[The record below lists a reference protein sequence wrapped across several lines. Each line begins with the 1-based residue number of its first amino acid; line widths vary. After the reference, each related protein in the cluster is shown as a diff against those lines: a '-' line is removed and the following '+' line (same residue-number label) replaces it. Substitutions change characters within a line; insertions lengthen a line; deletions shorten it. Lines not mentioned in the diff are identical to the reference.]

1 MVWAATEEPQK
12 MIVNNLKYFSAFLL
26 HTLKQKHGVLPGKGE
41 GMEDK
46 DKGLASCRKV
56 WQGTLLLLK
65 YDSFWTRLCRHRT
78 MYLCI
83 AFSFQAQ
90 APWPGFSSQAS
101 DQGMDVMTRREC
113 QKESEKCPAQSVV
126 SVCAPLEAIPTQSSQ
141 ARGGLRDYVLVHPLL
156 ALLIFPYLLHDP
168 VETGD
173 RDLAWCMLS
182 LTFTGAPAYPSPCH
196 KIFPSVRSP

>member
-12 MIVNNLKYFSAFLL
+12 TIVNNLKYFFAFLL
-26 HTLKQKHGVLPGKGE
+26 HTLKQKHSVLPGKGE

-65 YDSFWTRLCRHRT
+65 YDSFWIRL
-78 MYLCI
+78 
-83 AFSFQAQ
+83 QAQ
-90 APWPGFSSQAS
+90 DDVFMHCLFFPSPNSLTWLLLTSQWPGNGRDDKERVPESQ
-101 DQGMDVMTRREC
+101 R
-113 QKESEKCPAQSVV
+113 SVLHSV
-126 SVCAPLEAIPTQSSQ
+126 ASVCAPLEAIPTQSSQ

-173 RDLAWCMLS
+173 IDLAWCMLS
-182 LTFTGAPAYPSPCH
+182 LTFTGALASPSPCH